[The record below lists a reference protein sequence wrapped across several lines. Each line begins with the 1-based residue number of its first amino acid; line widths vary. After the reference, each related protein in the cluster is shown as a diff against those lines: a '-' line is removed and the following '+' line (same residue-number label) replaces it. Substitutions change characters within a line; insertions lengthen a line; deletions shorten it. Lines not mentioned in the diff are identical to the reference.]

1 MDDII
6 KRYCPRIAFDSYED
20 MKEHFTIDVP
30 EDFNFG
36 FDVVDAWAELEPTKQ
51 ALLWTQRRG
60 RHEALH
66 LCRHEGR

>member
-36 FDVVDAWAELEPTKQ
+36 FDVVRTPGRSWEPTKQ
-51 ALLWTQRRG
+51 ALLWTNDAGDMKRYT
-60 RHEALH
+60 LPT
-66 LCRHEGR
+66 